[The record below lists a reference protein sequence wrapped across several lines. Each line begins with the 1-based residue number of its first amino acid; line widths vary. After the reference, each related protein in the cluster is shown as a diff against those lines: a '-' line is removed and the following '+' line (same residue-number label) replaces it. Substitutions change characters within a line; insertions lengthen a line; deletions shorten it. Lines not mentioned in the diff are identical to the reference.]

1 MNNLRLAFRTLFKS
15 PFVTSVA
22 ILSLALGIG
31 ANAAIFSLFDQILL
45 QPLPVQ
51 EPDRLVNLS
60 APGPKPGSQ
69 SCNQAGNCEAVFSY
83 PMYRDLEKAE
93 TPLAGLA
100 AHRVFG
106 ANVAYEG
113 QTLNGE
119 GMLVS
124 GSYFPVLGVQPALG
138 RLFTQTDDET
148 VGGHFVA
155 VLGHGFWQNN
165 LGGAMDVVGR
175 SIIVNGRPLTIV
187 GVAPRGF
194 NGTTLGPRPL
204 VYVPITMRGEMS
216 PGFRG
221 FDNRRSYWAYVFGRL
236 GPGVG
241 MEQADAGVNTVYA
254 SIVNDVELP
263 LQQGMSDRSMEQFRE
278 KRVLLEPGSR
288 GQSSVHDDARTPLI
302 MLLAT
307 AGIVLLIACANI
319 ANLLLARGAGRSME
333 MAVRLS
339 LGAGRRRV
347 LTQLLTESVLLG
359 VMGAAASLVVA
370 QWTLSG
376 IGAILP
382 PNAANM
388 LTLELNATAITVAAV
403 LGIGT
408 GLLFGMFP
416 ALYSTRQE
424 LVSTIRA
431 NSGSITVSR
440 GAARFRAALVTAQVA
455 LSMALLITAG
465 LFLRSLHNISRVD
478 LGVRTENV
486 VTFAIS
492 PELNGYEP
500 ARARILF
507 ERLEE
512 ELAALPGVTGV
523 TSTMVPILANSS
535 WGNDVSVEGFERG
548 PDTDANARFNEVGP
562 GYFTTL
568 GIPVVRGREFTAS
581 DTRGGARVAVVNE
594 AFVRK
599 FNLGEDAVG
608 KRMATGGT
616 EELDIEIVGVA
627 RDAKYSEVKGEVP
640 AQYFSPWR
648 QDSTIGSLA
657 FYVRTEA
664 SPTEV
669 VRSVPRVVAGLD
681 PHLPVVELKTLPQQV
696 RENVFMDRMIGTMSA
711 AFATLATLLAAV
723 GLYGVLAYTVALRT
737 REIGVRMALGADRAS
752 VRRMILRQVGGM
764 LVIGGIVGI
773 GAALAL
779 GRVAASLLF
788 GLNGRDPLVII
799 GAAVLLSLFAL
810 AAGFAPAQKASRV
823 EPVRA
828 LRYE

>member
-1 MNNLRLAFRTLFKS
+1 
-15 PFVTSVA
+15 
-22 ILSLALGIG
+22 
-31 ANAAIFSLFDQILL
+31 
-45 QPLPVQ
+45 
-51 EPDRLVNLS
+51 
-60 APGPKPGSQ
+60 
-69 SCNQAGNCEAVFSY
+69 
-83 PMYRDLEKAE
+83 
-93 TPLAGLA
+93 
-100 AHRVFG
+100 
-106 ANVAYEG
+106 
-113 QTLNGE
+113 
-119 GMLVS
+119 
-124 GSYFPVLGVQPALG
+124 
-138 RLFTQTDDET
+138 
-148 VGGHFVA
+148 
-155 VLGHGFWQNN
+155 
-165 LGGAMDVVGR
+165 
-175 SIIVNGRPLTIV
+175 
-187 GVAPRGF
+187 
-194 NGTTLGPRPL
+194 
-204 VYVPITMRGEMS
+204 
-216 PGFRG
+216 
-221 FDNRRSYWAYVFGRL
+221 
-236 GPGVG
+236 
-241 MEQADAGVNTVYA
+241 
-254 SIVNDVELP
+254 
-263 LQQGMSDRSMEQFRE
+263 
-278 KRVLLEPGSR
+278 
-288 GQSSVHDDARTPLI
+288 
-302 MLLAT
+302 
-307 AGIVLLIACANI
+307 
-319 ANLLLARGAGRSME
+319 

-465 LFLRSLHNISRVD
+465 LFLRSLHNISRVE